1 MIKVTTKELA
11 DLIFPNITKT
21 IADYEAIYP
30 ERNLKEGAK
39 VTRYAP
45 SPTGFMHIGNFMSAT
60 IDYCLAKKSDGVF
73 YLRNED
79 TDGAREVEGAVEY
92 IRHVL
97 QHYDMNPD
105 EYEYRDTKETKG
117 NYGPYIQSERKEIY
131 HAFIKH
137 LIIEGKAYPCFL
149 TQEEMDS
156 IREAQTRDKR
166 RIGIYGRYAKYRNLS
181 PDEAAQRIRSGEKY
195 TIRLKST
202 GDFNKKFKFNDLAFG
217 EMEFPEN
224 DIDIPI
230 MKSSN
235 LLPTYHFAH
244 LVDDHLMHTT
254 HVIRGQEWVSS
265 IPIHYELFKTFG
277 FKMPKY
283 IHTPLILK
291 KDGDKIRKISKRLDP
306 EARMSYYEEK
316 GYPIKAVIEAILTIA
331 NSNYEQWRE
340 ANPEAEFTEFEFSPK
355 KMSASG
361 ALFDLDKLDNISKNY
376 LSKLK
381 AGEVFTMLENWTK
394 QYDEDFNQLIN
405 KHKDYTIEVLNIERE
420 QKKPRKDYASL
431 SEIKS
436 QIWYMYDELF
446 KNVNYEFDTKYNKD
460 DIKQV
465 LTTYFDKYYNPSDD
479 KDTWFNKMKEM
490 TEELGYCSNMKEY
503 KENPQSYKGSVADIS
518 NIIRVG
524 ITSKSQTPDL
534 YIILKLLGKERITT
548 RLNLLNK

>member
-1 MIKVTTKELA
+1 MTTKDLA
-11 DLIFPNITKT
+11 DMIFPDITKT
-21 IADYEAIYP
+21 IADYEAMYP
-30 ERNLKEGAK
+30 ERELPEGAK

-60 IDYCLAKKSDGVF
+60 IDYVMAKKNNGVF
-73 YLRNED
+73 FLRNED
-79 TDGAREVEGAVEY
+79 TDGAREIEGAVEY

-97 QHYDMNPD
+97 EHYNMNPD

-117 NYGPYIQSERKEIY
+117 IYGPYIQSERKEIY

-156 IREAQTRDKR
+156 IRESQSKDKR
-166 RIGIYGRYAKYRNLS
+166 RIGIYGRYARFRNLT
-181 PDEAAQRIRSGEKY
+181 PDEAAERIKNGEKY
-195 TIRLKST
+195 TIRLKSS
-202 GDFNKKFKFNDLAFG
+202 GDFNKKFKFTDLAFG
-217 EMEFPEN
+217 DMEFPEN

-265 IPIHYELFKTFG
+265 VPVHFELFKTFG

-283 IHTPLILK
+283 VHTPLILK

-306 EARMSYYEEK
+306 EARMTYYEEK
-316 GYPIKAVIEAILTIA
+316 GYPVYAVIEAIMTIA
-331 NSNYEQWRE
+331 NSNYEEWRE
-340 ANPEAEFTEFEFSPK
+340 KHPEDPFTNFDFSPK

-381 AGEVFTMLENWTK
+381 ATEVFDLLDTWSKE
-394 QYDEDFNQLIN
+394 YDVDFNKLIN
-405 KHKDYTIEVLNIERE
+405 NYKEYTTNVLNIERE

-431 SEIKS
+431 SEIKG
-436 QIWYMYDELF
+436 QIWYMFDELF
-446 KNVNYEFDTKYNKD
+446 TDFEYEFDPKFDKEEINK
-460 DIKQV
+460 V
-465 LTTYFDKYYNPSDD
+465 LTTYFNEYYDENDD

-490 TEELGYCSNMKEY
+490 SEKLGYCTNMKEY
-503 KENPQSYKGSVADIS
+503 KENPDNYKGSVADVS

-524 ITSKSQTPDL
+524 VTSKSQTPDL
-534 YIILKLLGKERITT
+534 YIILNLLGKERIQN
-548 RLNLLNK
+548 RIQKIK

>member
-1 MIKVTTKELA
+1 MTTKDLA

-21 IADYEAIYP
+21 IVDYEAMYP
-30 ERNLKEGAK
+30 ERELPEGAK
-39 VTRYAP
+39 VTRFAP
-45 SPTGFMHIGNFMSAT
+45 SPTGFMHIGNFMST
-60 IDYCLAKKSDGVF
+60 VIDYVMAKKNGGVF

-79 TDGAREVEGAVEY
+79 TDSAREIEGAVEY

-97 QHYDMNPD
+97 EHYNMNPD

-131 HAFIKH
+131 HTFIKH

-156 IREAQTRDKR
+156 IRESQTRDKR
-166 RIGIYGRYAKYRNLS
+166 RIGIYGRYAKYRNLT
-181 PDEAAQRIRSGEKY
+181 PDEAAERIKNGEKY
-195 TIRLKST
+195 TIRLKSQ
-202 GDFNKKFKFNDLAFG
+202 GDFNKKFKFTDLVNG
-217 EMEFPEN
+217 DMEFPEN

-244 LVDDHLMHTT
+244 LVDDHLMRTT

-265 IPIHYELFKTFG
+265 VPVHYELFKTFG

-283 IHTPLILK
+283 VHTPLILK

-306 EARMSYYEEK
+306 EARMTYYEEK
-316 GYPIKAVIEAILTIA
+316 GYPILAVIEAIMTIA
-331 NSNYEQWRE
+331 NSNYEEWRDKH
-340 ANPEAEFTEFEFSPK
+340 PEAHFTEFDFSPK
-355 KMSASG
+355 KMSVSG

-381 AGEVFTMLENWTK
+381 ATEVFDMLDTWSKE
-394 QYDEDFNQLIN
+394 YDVDFNELIN
-405 KHKDYTIEVLNIERE
+405 KYKEYTTSVLNIERE

-431 SEIKS
+431 SEIKG
-436 QIWYMYDELF
+436 QIWYMFDELF
-446 KNVNYEFDTKYNKD
+446 NDVEYNFDPKFSKE
-460 DIKQV
+460 DINEV
-465 LTTYFDKYYNPSDD
+465 LNTYFNEYYSDTDD

-490 TEELGYCSNMKEY
+490 SEKLGYCSNMKEY
-503 KENPQSYKGSVADIS
+503 KENPDNYKGSVADVS

-524 ITSKSQTPDL
+524 VTTLTQTPDL
-534 YIILKLLGKERITT
+534 YIILQLLGSERIKS
-548 RLNLLNK
+548 RISKIK